1 MKSCKNYRDLAAQT
15 LAGRMAPVVVATLA
29 LSVMDILLGTYTN
42 ISSNPSISRLVPGV
56 GFALSN
62 FAWVSIFGIIG
73 FLVLM
78 PVRYSYE
85 TAFLNVVRDKD
96 VKDLTTR
103 MFSCFN
109 TKEYGRA
116 IEMPLL
122 VSVYTF
128 LWMLLFIVPGI
139 VKAYSYAMAIY
150 ISKDKPELSA
160 EECIQK
166 SRRMMSGHKGELFLL
181 DLSYIGWGI
190 LCILTCGILSLWVAP
205 KMQTAHVLFYEDLKA
220 EESARTEQ

>member
-1 MKSCKNYRDLAAQT
+1 MKNYKEYRDLAAKT
-15 LAGRMAPVVVATLA
+15 LSGRMASIVIATLA
-29 LSVMDILLGTYTN
+29 LSVMDLLLGTYTN
-42 ISSNPSISRLVPGV
+42 ISTNPSIGRLVPGV

-62 FAWVSIFGIIG
+62 FAWMSIFGIIG

-85 TAFLNVVRDKD
+85 TAFLNVVRDKG

-116 IEMPLL
+116 IEVPLL
-122 VSVYTF
+122 VSVYTI
-128 LWMLLFIVPGI
+128 LWMLLFIIPGI

-160 EECIQK
+160 EECIQE
-166 SRRMMSGHKGELFLL
+166 SRRMMSGYKGKLFLL
-181 DLSYIGWGI
+181 DLSYIGWVL

-205 KMQTAHVLFYEDLKA
+205 KMETAHVLFYEDLKSEVNA
-220 EESARTEQ
+220 HTEQ

>member
-1 MKSCKNYRDLAAQT
+1 MEISDVFFCKEAVFVLLQLLT
-15 LAGRMAPVVVATLA
+15 KVLKLFVVYAKVSDVASYLIVS
-29 LSVMDILLGTYTN
+29 LD
-42 ISSNPSISRLVPGV
+42 
-56 GFALSN
+56 
-62 FAWVSIFGIIG
+62 VSIFGIIG

-128 LWMLLFIVPGI
+128 LWMLLFIIPGI

-160 EECIQK
+160 EECIQE